1 MTNSV
6 PEGKLARSGVVGL
19 AAMKVGV
26 GELGH
31 RVKRPFLSAEN
42 RKKDKESID
51 EKNAKILFKAFTQL
65 RGTALKVAQMVGM
78 DQGLLPESY
87 RKELAKSFHQVPSL
101 NRVLVRKVMLA
112 ELEQPPETLFAQ
124 FETEAFAAASLGQV
138 HKAVLNTVDSNALD
152 KNAFDNSTEDNS
164 TEDNSTEE
172 QGSEKVAVKV
182 QYPGINVAIK
192 SDLTLIRGIAR
203 GLPNTKVILQSLNE
217 VEERL
222 MEEVDYRIEA
232 KNTQWFQQNIK
243 MKGIHVPR
251 VYTDLSSER
260 VLTTEYIEGLH
271 LDQWLATHPSQQMKN
286 DRAQL
291 LYDFFI
297 HSSRELKCLH
307 ADPNP
312 GNYLFHEDGSITV
325 IDFGCVRRM
334 SDHFTDVYPR
344 ILKAYFEDDHEAV
357 FAAYESLNMSCEDFS
372 PAFYEKALRPFGQW
386 ISLPFR
392 EEAFD
397 FKKNANYI
405 REGHELM
412 MNLHHHFKIDYL
424 AEEFIFHNRTYY
436 GLIQIFEKM
445 GATVRLNFVDS
456 RYES

>member
-1 MTNSV
+1 MMSHSV
-6 PEGKLARSGVVGL
+6 PEGKLARSGVAGL
-19 AAMKVGV
+19 AAMRVGV
-26 GELGH
+26 SELGH
-31 RVKRPFLSAEN
+31 RVKRPFLSNEN
-42 RKKDKESID
+42 RIKDKESID

-78 DQGLLPESY
+78 DQGILPESY
-87 RKELAKSFHQVPSL
+87 RKELEKSFHQVPSL
-101 NRVLVRKVMLA
+101 NRVLVRKVILD
-112 ELEQPPETLFAQ
+112 ELEQTPEKLFAQ
-124 FETEAFAAASLGQV
+124 FEAEAFAAASLGQV
-138 HKAVLNTVDSNALD
+138 HKAVLNQKDESQR
-152 KNAFDNSTEDNS
+152 DN
-164 TEDNSTEE
+164 
-172 QGSEKVAVKV
+172 QKVAVKV

-217 VEERL
+217 VEARL

-232 KNTQWFQQNIK
+232 KNTQWFEQNIK
-243 MKGIHVPR
+243 LKGISVPH

-260 VLTTEYIEGLH
+260 ILTTEYVEGLH
-271 LDQWLATHPSQQMKN
+271 LDEWLATNPSQEMKN

-312 GNYLFHEDGSITV
+312 GNYIFHDDGSITV
-325 IDFGCVRRM
+325 IDFGCVRKM
-334 SDHFTDVYPR
+334 SDHFTAVYPR
-344 ILKAYFEDDHEAV
+344 LLKAYFEDDHEAV
-357 FAAYESLNMSCEDFS
+357 FAAYESLNMSCEDFDPAS

-386 ISLPFR
+386 ISEPFR
-392 EEAFD
+392 EETFD
-397 FKKNANYI
+397 FRKHANYI
-405 REGHELM
+405 RDGHELM

-436 GLIQIFEKM
+436 GLLQIFEKM
-445 GATVRLNFVDS
+445 GATVRLNPVDQ
-456 RYES
+456 